1 MIQFIIAACLCA
13 DARVAIATPA
23 STTPSPAPINGVSL
37 TVYSS
42 ADAASFDPQTWIAQQ
57 RQGNDPTAAY
67 QVPGFG
73 VIREIRGV
81 DMPQGAGSLAFT
93 DVAAFIDPTTV
104 AFEDLTDPTTVVT
117 NQRFEFDLVS
127 PQKLLEK
134 YVDQK
139 ISAMV
144 DMNTAPMRVDGTLL
158 AARNG
163 QLVVQGADGGVQ
175 IVNQSN
181 TTLLLGAL
189 PGGLRTRPTLLWD
202 VICAKSGA
210 HQVRTSYQ
218 TSGITWRADY
228 NLILDPTDTKADMT
242 AWVSMLNVSGRS
254 YDNAQLK
261 LIAGDV
267 QRAQSNNNRGR
278 GAPMML
284 KAMAD
289 GAAEGFQEKA
299 FFEFHLYT
307 LPRPANIPENSS
319 EQIALFPTAR
329 NIPVEKLLVYEGSD
343 INGFGGGM
351 IDQPEFGAMGKTK
364 VDVFVRFKNEAA
376 ANLGMPLPAGKLRV
390 SKRDDADGSL
400 EFIGEDLIGH
410 TPKDEKILVRL
421 GSAFDVV
428 GARTQTD
435 FKSDRGRRE
444 MTESFKIEIRNR
456 KDKPI
461 TVLVREP
468 LYRWSNWEITTTSQP
483 FEKKNSAT
491 IEYTLDVPAN
501 SEKLITYSVRYRW

>member
-1 MIQFIIAACLCA
+1 MIELLLAACLAA
-13 DARVAIATPA
+13 DAPA
-23 STTPSPAPINGVSL
+23 DGVSL
-37 TVYSS
+37 TVYST

-57 RQGNDPTAAY
+57 RQGYNPTAAY
-67 QVPGFG
+67 EVPGFG

-104 AFEDLTDPTTVVT
+104 AFEDLTDPATVVT

-127 PQKLLEK
+127 PEKLLEK
-134 YVDQK
+134 YIDHP

-144 DMNTAPMRVDGTLL
+144 DMNTAPMNVEGTLL

-163 QLVVQGADGGVQ
+163 QLVVQSASGGVQ
-175 IVNQSN
+175 LVNQANASI
-181 TTLLLGAL
+181 TLGAL

-202 VICAKSGA
+202 VISASAGSHKI
-210 HQVRTSYQ
+210 RTSYQ

-242 AWVSMLNVSGRS
+242 AWVTMLNVSGRA
-254 YDNAQLK
+254 YDKAQLK

-267 QRAQSNNNRGR
+267 QRVQPGFRRGGR
-278 GAPMML
+278 APMP
-284 KAMAD
+284 MA
-289 GAAEGFQEKA
+289 AAKNMEASDTGFQEKA

-319 EQIALFPTAR
+319 EQISLFPAAR
-329 NIPVEKLLVYEGSD
+329 NIPIERILVYEGSD
-343 INGFGGGM
+343 MGGFGGGM
-351 IDQPEFGAMGKTK
+351 VDDPGFGATGKTK
-364 VDVFVRFKNEAA
+364 VDVYVRFKNEAA

-390 SKRDDADGSL
+390 SKRDDSDGTL

-410 TPKDEKILVRL
+410 TPKDEKVLVRL

-428 GARTQTD
+428 GSRTQTD

-444 MTESFKIEIRNR
+444 ITESFKIEIRNR
-456 KDKPI
+456 KDKPV
-461 TVLVREP
+461 TVIVREP
-468 LYRWSNWEITTTSQP
+468 LYRWSNWEVTASSQP
-483 FEKKNSAT
+483 FEKKNASN
-491 IEYTLDVPAN
+491 IEFTLDVPAN
-501 SEKLITYSVRYRW
+501 SEKLITYTVRYRW